1 MIKEIKMDNRV
12 VDERKLRLVGDIV
25 SEILGE
31 GFTVTITA
39 NSEPAFAVCNFSD
52 MLNPKEVAFSELAKG
67 MDFSGAPVKV
77 ELVGGQ
83 LVDSSELDRV
93 SFNDIMMNPE
103 GKRTEQEAR
112 EFVEALFNGTQPN
125 IETQPEREAQPE
137 RETVETVG
145 EALALIKAFR
155 DLADSSK

>member
-1 MIKEIKMDNRV
+1 LIKEIKMENRV
-12 VDERKLRLVGDIV
+12 VDERKLRLVQDIV

-39 NSEPAFAVCNFSD
+39 NSEPVFTGNVCNFSE
-52 MLNPKEVAFSELAKG
+52 MLRPKEVAFSELAKG
-67 MDFSGAPVKV
+67 MDFSGTPVKV

-83 LVDSSELDRV
+83 LVDSSELNRV

-112 EFVEALFNGTQPN
+112 EFIEALFNGTQPN
-125 IETQPEREAQPE
+125 IEAQPE
-137 RETVETVG
+137 RETPTEREVS
-145 EALALIKAFR
+145 EAKDLIKAFR
-155 DLADSSK
+155 DLLDSSK

>member
-1 MIKEIKMDNRV
+1 MDNRV

-31 GFTVTITA
+31 GFTVTITV

-52 MLNPKEVAFSELAKG
+52 MLTPKEVAFSELTKG

-103 GKRTEQEAR
+103 VKRTEQEAR
-112 EFVEALFNGTQPN
+112 DFVEALFNGAQPN
-125 IETQPEREAQPE
+125 IEVQPEREAQPE

>member
-1 MIKEIKMDNRV
+1 MDNRV

-77 ELVGGQ
+77 ELVNGQ
-83 LVDSSELDRV
+83 LVDSSEANRV

-125 IETQPEREAQPE
+125 IEAQPE
-137 RETVETVG
+137 RGFPTDREVG
-145 EALALIKAFR
+145 EAMDLIKAFR
-155 DLADSSK
+155 DLLDSSK

>member
-1 MIKEIKMDNRV
+1 MENRV
-12 VDERKLRLVGDIV
+12 VDERKLRLVQDIV

-39 NSEPAFAVCNFSD
+39 NSEPVFTGNVCNFSE
-52 MLNPKEVAFSELAKG
+52 MLRPKEVAFSELAKG
-67 MDFSGAPVKV
+67 MDFSGTPVKV

-83 LVDSSELDRV
+83 LVDSSELNRV

-112 EFVEALFNGTQPN
+112 EFIEALFNGTQPN
-125 IETQPEREAQPE
+125 IEAQPE
-137 RETVETVG
+137 RETPTEREVS
-145 EALALIKAFR
+145 EAKDLIKAFR
-155 DLADSSK
+155 DLLDSSK

>member
-1 MIKEIKMDNRV
+1 MDNRV
-12 VDERKLRLVGDIV
+12 VDERKLRLVQDIV
-25 SEILGE
+25 GEILGE

-39 NSEPAFAVCNFSD
+39 NSEPAFTGNVCNFSE

-67 MDFSGAPVKV
+67 MDFSGTPTKV

-83 LVDSSELDRV
+83 LVDSAEINKV

-112 EFVEALFNGTQPN
+112 ELIEALFNGTQPN
-125 IETQPEREAQPE
+125 IEVQPERNTLDREVSEA
-137 RETVETVG
+137 VE
-145 EALALIKAFR
+145 LIKAYN
-155 DLADSSK
+155 DLLESLK

>member
-12 VDERKLRLVGDIV
+12 VDERKLRLVRDIV

-39 NSEPAFAVCNFSD
+39 NSEPAFTVCNFSD
-52 MLNPKEVAFSELAKG
+52 MLNPKEVAFSELARG

-83 LVDSSELDRV
+83 LVDSSEVDRV

-103 GKRTEQEAR
+103 VKRTEQEAR

-125 IETQPEREAQPE
+125 IEAQPE
-137 RETVETVG
+137 RETQPERESAESVG

-155 DLADSSK
+155 DLVDSSK

>member
-39 NSEPAFAVCNFSD
+39 NSEPAFAVSNFSD

-103 GKRTEQEAR
+103 VKRTEQEAR
-112 EFVEALFNGTQPN
+112 DFVEALFNGAQPN
-125 IETQPEREAQPE
+125 IEVQPEREAQPE

>member
-1 MIKEIKMDNRV
+1 MENRV

-39 NSEPAFAVCNFSD
+39 NSEPAFAVYNFSD

-83 LVDSSELDRV
+83 LVDSSEVDRV

-103 GKRTEQEAR
+103 VKRTEQEAR
-112 EFVEALFNGTQPN
+112 DFVEALFNGAQPN
-125 IETQPEREAQPE
+125 IEVQPEREAQPE

>member
-1 MIKEIKMDNRV
+1 MIKGIKMDNRV

-83 LVDSSELDRV
+83 LVDSSEVNRV

-103 GKRTEQEAR
+103 VKRTEQEAR
-112 EFVEALFNGTQPN
+112 EFVGALFNGTQSN
-125 IETQPEREAQPE
+125 IEAQPEREVQPE